1 MLVPSSNTV
10 MEVDFYRNLP
20 QNMTVHVSRMYL
32 TETTVQGESEMLD
45 VYFPKALYDLA
56 TLKPHVIVFGCTSAG
71 ALRGND
77 YDEQLCKKIE
87 EIGKCASVSI
97 IKSARLGIQ
106 KLGLKKLAIITPYI
120 DDLNKRI
127 KKSFEDDGVEV
138 VSINGFG
145 IDVNFEL
152 ASPTP
157 EEILRFAK
165 ERLAGTKAD
174 GVFISCTNFRSME
187 IYKQLQKE
195 LGIPVLTSNQVS
207 IEETIAKAKSLTV

>member
-1 MLVPSSNTV
+1 
-10 MEVDFYRNLP
+10 
-20 QNMTVHVSRMYL
+20 
-32 TETTVQGESEMLD
+32 
-45 VYFPKALYDLA
+45 
-56 TLKPHVIVFGCTSAG
+56 
-71 ALRGND
+71 
-77 YDEQLCKKIE
+77 
-87 EIGKCASVSI
+87 
-97 IKSARLGIQ
+97 
-106 KLGLKKLAIITPYI
+106 LKKLAIITPYI

-207 IEETIAKAKSLTV
+207 IEETIAKAKSVTV